1 MPEEIFPGRYDS
13 LVKIAELV
21 NRATQELGLDSYEAY
36 GVETAVDE
44 ACSNIIEHSYK
55 GEDQGNIEVGYW
67 IKNDVLTF
75 TLKDTGQRFYPKKV
89 LKSDSKAS
97 LRYREKHGLGLYFMY
112 QWMDEIIF
120 DYVDGQNI
128 LTMVKRKKREA

>member
-1 MPEEIFPGRYDS
+1 MPKELFPGRYES
-13 LVKIAELV
+13 LVKIAQLV
-21 NRATQELGLDSYEAY
+21 NRATQELGLDSCEAY

-55 GEDQGNIEVGYW
+55 GEDQGNIEISYW
-67 IKNDVLTF
+67 VADNELTF
-75 TLKDTGQRFYPKKV
+75 VLKDTGQRFYPKKV
-89 LKSDSKAS
+89 PKLNAKAS

-112 QWMDEIIF
+112 QWMDKIIF

-128 LTMVKRKKREA
+128 LTMVKHKE